1 MRPRFGKRSAK
12 EYIEH
17 KYTIKNMKNNLEIIG
32 KIESLLEELKVSL
45 GATPQKHA
53 KVAAKTP
60 NAETIFSGLTGNI
73 YGLVQEGFFKAPKAI
88 SEIQNKLQLEGI
100 KKPTTALSGPLLT
113 LIRKKVLERAKSADG
128 KGTYKYQQRSQ

>member
-1 MRPRFGKRSAK
+1 M
-12 EYIEH
+12 
-17 KYTIKNMKNNLEIIG
+17 IKQSEIIE
-32 KIESLLEELKVSL
+32 KIESLLEELKDSL
-45 GATPQKHA
+45 GGTSHKHA
-53 KVAAKTP
+53 KASPPAPKTGK
-60 NAETIFSGLTGNI
+60 AFSGLTGNI